1 MSQSGRAHDLKQTPL
16 DDMPADMRLLD
27 RLLAHLIDAGRGAWC
42 ACADCD
48 RILDDLAMRYDSVE
62 VGVDLV
68 FLPRDDPHGLCFVLR
83 VVPGDA
89 RP

>member
-48 RILDDLAMRYDSVE
+48 HIAEDLAVRYASFE
-62 VGVDLV
+62 IGFDLV
-68 FLPRDDPHGLCFVLR
+68 FIPRNNPDGLCFVLR
-83 VVPGDA
+83 VVCEPQ
-89 RP
+89 